1 MIRCISMELK
11 KNCYWPFVLLSV
23 AGIACLGFCNTVY
36 DPSGTQTTLFSLIRQ
51 IHGGMAAPDISFS
64 APVMWRQGLG
74 SWLILFAPL
83 LVSFGYVV
91 ILSSERQNGQ
101 MKFELIRTGSIR
113 YCVSKVVSGALF
125 CGFAFLAGYG
135 LFGLLLKLFLP
146 TFFSFGTEEQSFYM
160 ELYFGNSMP
169 AFLCRQLL
177 GAFLFGILAGVFGIG
192 TAVFFEDKYMLICLP
207 FLLNYIYQQVLQ
219 KITQGMY
226 AAGSESAVWAE
237 SFYPASIANVS
248 VSRYWTVPLLVLG
261 LVYLAVAL
269 AFIIR
274 VKRGRIL

>member
-1 MIRCISMELK
+1 MIRCIGRELR

-23 AGIACLGFCNTVY
+23 VGIACLGFFNTVY

-51 IHGGMAAPDISFS
+51 IRGGTFVPDVSFS
-64 APVMWRQGLG
+64 APVMWKQGLG

-101 MKFELIRTGSIR
+101 MKFELIRAGSIR

-125 CGFAFLAGYG
+125 CGFVFLAGYG
-135 LFGLLLKLFLP
+135 LFGLLLKFFLP
-146 TFFSFGTEEQSFYM
+146 AFSSFGTEEQSFYM
-160 ELYFGNSMP
+160 EMYFGNSMQ

-207 FLLNYIYQQVLQ
+207 FLLTYIYQQILQ

-226 AAGSESAVWAE
+226 AAGAESAAWVE
-237 SFYPASIANVS
+237 SFYPASIVNVS
-248 VSRYWTVPLLVLG
+248 ASRYWTVPLLVLG
-261 LVYLAVAL
+261 LVYLVVAA

-274 VKRGRIL
+274 VKRGRIT